1 MARTRASDAASAALR
16 KARRAWRLL
25 LVDAPEA
32 LAQAE
37 SALHAA
43 QHSDDRGAQAWAL
56 LARGVHGLHYATPA
70 EAEQDLRQALALCGG
85 LGERAGELLAT
96 VGLARVA
103 LREGQVERALAM
115 LRPLRDEGLAV
126 LRRDQRGMMLNAIAG
141 CHSAQGD
148 SERAFAYLY
157 EALRGSG
164 PARGNGFDIVVY
176 CNLSHELVQI
186 GDHDEALAQV
196 ERGLERCR
204 DLRTPRLRS
213 VLLINRVIC
222 LTELERADEALAS
235 VREVAAMPLGARGRG
250 AAMLHFEAMAVAAL
264 RAGATTLGAELLER
278 ARAQEAAPLADERV
292 ELAVAQ
298 ALLARARG
306 DAVGGLDALRTV
318 VELVD
323 GAGDDSASLR
333 VRCLHAR
340 VASELR
346 ETLGEPLAAL
356 HDMRR
361 WQRLNA
367 LRARL
372 ASRARYQAAALQTE
386 LLELRHRLEENDA
399 RRRAT
404 ERARA
409 ELAAANAQLS
419 QRMAQIE
426 SLQAALREQATH
438 DALTGLG
445 NRRLLGDALPP
456 LVALALRERWPLA
469 VALIDLDH
477 FKAVNDAHGH
487 DAGDRVLAAFGRL
500 LGERLRASD
509 KAFRY
514 GGEEFCVLLPHTHA
528 ADAAVMLEEL
538 LAQWRSQVF
547 ALDVGTLRA
556 LTFSAGVADTGE
568 GQRVPTALLK
578 AADARLLAAKR
589 VGRACVVVRTPAA
602 PTVTVAA
609 ATAATEPAAP
619 SALRP

>member
-1 MARTRASDAASAALR
+1 MDRARTAAADSAALR
-16 KARRAWRLL
+16 KALRAWRLL

-32 LAQAE
+32 LVHAE
-37 SALHAA
+37 AALHAA
-43 QHSDDRGAQAWAL
+43 QRAGDPAAEARAR
-56 LARGVHGLHYATPA
+56 LARGFHGLHYATPT
-70 EAEQDLRQALALCGG
+70 EAAQDLRQALEACAGRG
-85 LGERAGELLAT
+85 DRAGELLAT

-115 LRPLRDEGLAV
+115 LVPLRDEGLAV
-126 LRRDQRGMMLNAIAG
+126 LRRDQRGMLLNAIAG

-164 PARGNGFDIVVY
+164 PAHGHGFDIVVY

-196 ERGLERCR
+196 ERGLARCR
-204 DLRTPRLRS
+204 ELRTPRLRS

-235 VREVAAMPLGARGRG
+235 VREVAAMPLGAQGRG
-250 AAMLHFEAMAVAAL
+250 MAMLHFETLAVAAL
-264 RAGATTLGAELLER
+264 RAGEKALGAELLER
-278 ARAQEAAPLADERV
+278 AEAQDVAQLADERV
-292 ELAVAQ
+292 ERAVAK
-298 ALLARARG
+298 ALLARAHDDPAG
-306 DAVGGLDALRTV
+306 ALDALRSV
-318 VELVD
+318 AALVD
-323 GAGDDSASLR
+323 GAGEDSASLR

-340 VASELR
+340 VASELH
-346 ETLGEPLAAL
+346 EALGEPLAAL

-367 LRARL
+367 LRART

-386 LLELRHRLEENDA
+386 LLELRHRLEENDV

-409 ELAAANAQLS
+409 ELAAANEQLS
-419 QRMAQIE
+419 QRMGEIE
-426 SLQAALREQATH
+426 ALQAALREQATH

-456 LVALALRERWPLA
+456 LVALALRERRPLA
-469 VALIDLDH
+469 LALIDLDH
-477 FKAVNDAHGH
+477 FKAVNDEHGH

-500 LGERLRASD
+500 LHERLRASD

-514 GGEEFCVLLPHTHA
+514 GGEEFCVLLPHTGA
-528 ADAAVMLEEL
+528 ADARAMLEGL
-538 LAQWRSQVF
+538 LAQWQAQVF
-547 ALDVGTLRA
+547 ALDVGTLRGQA
-556 LTFSAGVADTGE
+556 FSAGVADTTE
-568 GQRVPTALLK
+568 GCASPALLLK
-578 AADARLLAAKR
+578 AADGRLLVAKR
-589 VGRACVVVRTPAA
+589 AGRARVVVRAPAPVQA
-602 PTVTVAA
+602 QRAMPF
-609 ATAATEPAAP
+609 
-619 SALRP
+619 ALRP